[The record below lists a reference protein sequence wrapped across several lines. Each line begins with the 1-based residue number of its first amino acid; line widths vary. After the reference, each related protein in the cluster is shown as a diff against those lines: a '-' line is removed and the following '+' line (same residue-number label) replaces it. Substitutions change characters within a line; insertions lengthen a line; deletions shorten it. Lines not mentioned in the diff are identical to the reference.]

1 MRPPLSTDGIQGRV
15 QKPARRRAKVR
26 GGGQWV
32 RQAAERDGRAVGE
45 TGGRQQGSR
54 NRGQRRAPSG
64 RRAQN
69 GRPSTSGCREGHAPT
84 DGLFEAFVADTPV
97 CRALR
102 ARRGAARK
110 SRPRTSEPSRS
121 AVCNPLPPS
130 ALPPSARPRFSP
142 VPSGCPTAHRSA
154 AETRPKHSRIAPA
167 RRAFVNGA
175 ARFSDAYKLC
185 ARVLHLTKSNKCCI
199 IYINY
204 LRTGSA
210 RRQRTDVLIP
220 TNTVDKNIF

>member
-26 GGGQWV
+26 GGGQWAAV
-32 RQAAERDGRAVGE
+32 GAVGGRRQAAERDGGAVGE
-45 TGGRQQGSR
+45 AGGRQQGSR

-110 SRPRTSEPSRS
+110 SRPRPPIRPVQPSAIPCR
-121 AVCNPLPPS
+121 PLPAPDF
-130 ALPPSARPRFSP
+130 RPF
-142 VPSGCPTAHRSA
+142 
-154 AETRPKHSRIAPA
+154 
-167 RRAFVNGA
+167 RRAA
-175 ARFSDAYKLC
+175 PP
-185 ARVLHLTKSNKCCI
+185 LTEAQPK
-199 IYINY
+199 
-204 LRTGSA
+204 RD
-210 RRQRTDVLIP
+210 R
-220 TNTVDKNIF
+220 NTV